1 MGGKIM
7 DTSGILEVIEHL
19 NNLAVFLHNKD
30 YYSEYSSLKDDI
42 FELKHIVSDEMN
54 QMKVEKLGNIKE
66 EKK

>member
-1 MGGKIM
+1 M

-54 QMKVEKLGNIKE
+54 
-66 EKK
+66 